1 LTKSTFAKLA
11 ACSIHVATFS
21 NLRSCQVS
29 GRPHYHCR
37 GKPICSLGYLTLWAH
52 GDPMPGVSTLNATD
66 GVTASNIAIIGNVNG
81 ETNAYAYGVTQLIL
95 DIPSYF
101 AP

>member
-1 LTKSTFAKLA
+1 M
-11 ACSIHVATFS
+11 
-21 NLRSCQVS
+21 
-29 GRPHYHCR
+29 
-37 GKPICSLGYLTLWAH
+37 WAH